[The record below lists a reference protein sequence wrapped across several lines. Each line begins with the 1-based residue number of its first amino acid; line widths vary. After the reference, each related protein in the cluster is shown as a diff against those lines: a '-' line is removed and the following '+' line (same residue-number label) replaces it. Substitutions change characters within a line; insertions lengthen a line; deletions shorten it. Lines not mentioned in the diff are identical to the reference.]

1 MSSPGAGERGLRER
15 AQGWPLERR
24 LRKVQEECGE
34 LVAAIN
40 RVIESGMSEARVTEM
55 AHELEGVRIT
65 MANVADEFGEECKR
79 VRPHQ
84 LQRMRDALGRAGL

>member
-1 MSSPGAGERGLRER
+1 M
-15 AQGWPLERR
+15 ERR

-34 LVAAIN
+34 LVAAIS
-40 RVIESGMSEARVTEM
+40 RAIDSGMTEARVTEM

-65 MANVADEFGEECKR
+65 LGNVSDDMGPVIKH

-84 LQRMRDALGRAGL
+84 LQRLRDALQRSGL